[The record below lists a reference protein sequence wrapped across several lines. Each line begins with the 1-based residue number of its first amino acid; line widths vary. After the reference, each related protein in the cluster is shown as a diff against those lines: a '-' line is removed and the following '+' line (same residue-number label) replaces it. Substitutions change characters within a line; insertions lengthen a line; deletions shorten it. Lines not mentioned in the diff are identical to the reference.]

1 MVVNY
6 PFCFIGDPQPSGN
19 DAEGAGSFSE

>member
-6 PFCFIGDPQPSGN
+6 PFCFIGDRRPSGN